1 MTDDVYKFQGQT
13 FKPSL
18 LPRFSCNFIQAYE
31 SRSKISSETWISVF
45 EKETEHHKTF
55 SEFDLDVRKAQAYI
69 ADVAKDSAIICTI
82 GFNSYLHAVFITA
95 TLLCQKTLFL
105 LNPNENHDFYL
116 KQIEQLDKESFTFY
130 DPLLNIS
137 IENSRP
143 FLLQETVKLSSPPV
157 CDNIWRTDFIYVNT
171 SGSTGQSKIVRQSEA
186 AVMSNVAALS
196 EVHQL
201 NHKSS
206 IATCLPLF
214 HVNALE
220 FSFLCSL
227 LNSSRLLLF
236 DETFLSQVPKKIQH
250 YGAEIISLTP
260 HILRVFAQTPNLI
273 SKYFAEIK
281 YFVSAASAL
290 SSELANEIWRQGNK
304 KIIQG
309 YGLSEAVNFSCLVPP
324 RISDTDYRILVLES
338 KIPSIGSPLW
348 GNEVEILDDNS
359 VQLGPDQSG
368 EIAIH
373 GFTIMQSYIGKAA
386 PTQFLRTGDVGFY
399 KILNN
404 QRYFFIQGRKKDVA
418 KRLGESIPLRDLDDQ
433 ILNLGYQFDLVTI
446 AFPHEKNG
454 EEIGLICAH
463 EPLSK
468 EQAHQF
474 ETQLLKIPFYKRPKV
489 VLFRPG
495 ISLRTSSGKPQ
506 RWKQI
511 QEFRLYYSRSFSNL
525 KVCVE

>member
-1 MTDDVYKFQGQT
+1 MIDNVYKFQGQT
-13 FKPSL
+13 FKPKL
-18 LPRFSCNFIQAYE
+18 LPRFGCNFIQAYE
-31 SRSKISSETWISVF
+31 ARTKNSSDIWISVF
-45 EKETEHHKTF
+45 EKETEYHKTF
-55 SEFDLDVRKAQAYI
+55 SDFDIDVRKAQAYI
-69 ADVAKDSAIICTI
+69 EDVAKDKAVICTI

-105 LNPNENHDFYL
+105 LNPNENHEFYSN
-116 KQIEQLDKESFTFY
+116 QTEQLDKPSFAFY

-137 IENSRP
+137 IENSAAFSLP
-143 FLLQETVKLSSPPV
+143 ETLKPSSLHV
-157 CDNIWRTDFIYVNT
+157 LKTRWSTEFIYVNT
-171 SGSTGQSKIVRQSEA
+171 SGSTGQSKIVRQSEV

-196 EVHQL
+196 EIHQL
-201 NHKSS
+201 DPKSS

-227 LNSSRLLLF
+227 LNGSRLLLF
-236 DETFLSQVPKKIQH
+236 DETFLSQVPKKIHQ
-250 YGAEIISLTP
+250 YGAEIISVTP

-273 SKYFAEIK
+273 SKYFAAIK

-290 SSELANEIWRQGNK
+290 SSELANEIWKQGQK

-324 RISDTDYRILVLES
+324 LVSDADYRTLVLES
-338 KIPSIGSPLW
+338 KIPSIGSALW

-359 VQLGPDQSG
+359 APLGPDLTG
-368 EIAIH
+368 EISIR
-373 GFTIMQSYIGKAA
+373 GFTIMQSYIGKDS
-386 PTQFLRTGDVGFY
+386 PTQFLHTGDLGFY

-404 QRYFFIQGRKKDVA
+404 QKYFFIQGRIKDVA
-418 KRLGESIPLRDLDDQ
+418 KRLGETIPLRDLDDQ
-433 ILNLGYQFDLVTI
+433 ILNFGNQFDLITI

-463 EPLSK
+463 EPPSA
-468 EQAHQF
+468 EQAHRF
-474 ETQLLKIPFYKRPKV
+474 ETQLLGIPFYKRPKV

-495 ISLRTSSGKPQ
+495 VSLRTPSGKPQ
-506 RWKQI
+506 RWKQLE
-511 QEFRLYYSRSFSNL
+511 EFRAYYSRSFSNL
-525 KVCVE
+525 KVCFE